1 MEKVKLYLMDY
12 HKIIDNYELYLNKLT
27 EERKNKALRYV
38 NDSDKYKSILAS
50 TMIDKFTLGELKYNE
65 HKKPYKDLKPYFNV
79 SHSKDYVIIGIS
91 SFEIGVDIEYIK
103 EFDQKLLNYTLSDIE
118 LSHYKEEKDFYLMW
132 TSKESLVKCKGI
144 GLIKNLKTI
153 QALPLNGKKID
164 EDTFYS
170 KSFIYDNNAVSVT
183 IKSDSDFDIEFKVLD
198 ELSI

>member
-1 MEKVKLYLMDY
+1 
-12 HKIIDNYELYLNKLT
+12 
-27 EERKNKALRYV
+27 
-38 NDSDKYKSILAS
+38 
-50 TMIDKFTLGELKYNE
+50 
-65 HKKPYKDLKPYFNV
+65 
-79 SHSKDYVIIGIS
+79 
-91 SFEIGVDIEYIK
+91 
-103 EFDQKLLNYTLSDIE
+103 
-118 LSHYKEEKDFYLMW
+118 MW